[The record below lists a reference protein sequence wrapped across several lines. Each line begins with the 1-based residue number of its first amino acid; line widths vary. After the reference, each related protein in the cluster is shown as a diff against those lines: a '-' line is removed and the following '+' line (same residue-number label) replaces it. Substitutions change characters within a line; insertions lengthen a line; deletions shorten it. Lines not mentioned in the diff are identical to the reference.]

1 MEFMTSTFSDD
12 VVDEANLQ
20 FNKRK
25 KAVSATVT
33 EKRKMNGDVTEYSY
47 LQPENDLGN
56 VEYKA
61 RLTNIS
67 ASRLQHLITQ
77 LKWRLREG
85 QGEAIYEIG
94 VEDDGAMKGLEEKE
108 LEESLGTLQKMAEAL
123 DASLVTLSERD
134 VTPAG
139 SKTKKQ
145 VVEVLVRKVPD
156 SQQFI
161 DLKLAVIGCA
171 DAGKSTLCGV
181 LTYGELDN
189 GHGKVRLNLFR
200 YLHEIRTG
208 KTSSIC
214 MDVIGFDS
222 TGSLVNYKK
231 HSVEDIVECS
241 SKLITLIDLAGDRK
255 YMKTTIYG
263 LTAYAPH
270 FCALVVNAKTGANAV
285 TREHL
290 GIAVALNLP
299 FFVVITKA
307 DTVSQAHLE
316 KVQASVETLVKR
328 LSIGRESKLVRT
340 REEAVSAASLLGS
353 MKCVPILTV
362 SSVSGLNID
371 LLSSFLNVLPPK
383 ETSKAKQAQLSR
395 KPPVFHLSRKPPV
408 FHVEELFNVPKV
420 GDVVYGYLTEGVLRE
435 GDRIRIG
442 PDSCGHY
449 FQAAIKS
456 IRRNRQPVRSVH
468 PGEAATIAIKKEQ
481 TMELQL
487 RREQT
492 MELQLRR
499 GMSIVSADSFAVSC
513 HEFVARFYLLYHPYN
528 EICIGFQGTVFIGAV
543 CQTATIVAMDRP
555 SIQPCAWVTVRFKF
569 YRNPEYVRVGTP
581 MIFREGRTKGMG
593 EVLEVVEPI
602 IAKCS

>member
-25 KAVSATVT
+25 KTVSATVT
-33 EKRKMNGDVTEYSY
+33 EKRKINGDVTEYTY

-108 LEESLGTLQKMAEAL
+108 LEESLDTLQKMADAL

-139 SKTKKQ
+139 SSIKKQ
-145 VVEVLVRKVPD
+145 AVEVLVRKVPD

-214 MDVIGFDS
+214 LDVIGFDS

-231 HSVEDIVECS
+231 HSIEEIVECS

-270 FCALVVNAKTGANAV
+270 FCSLVVNAKTGANAV

-316 KVQASVETLVKR
+316 KVEASVETLVKR

-340 REEAVSAASLLGS
+340 REEAVSAAFLLGS
-353 MKCVPILTV
+353 MKCVPILAV
-362 SSVSGLNID
+362 SSVTGFNID
-371 LLSSFLNVLPPK
+371 LLSAFLNVLPPK
-383 ETSKAKQAQLSR
+383 ETSKAKQAQ
-395 KPPVFHLSRKPPV
+395 LSRKPPV

-420 GDVVYGYLTEGVLRE
+420 GDVVYGYLTEGILRE

-442 PDSCGHY
+442 PDTAGQY
-449 FQAAIKS
+449 FGAKIGS

-468 PGEAATIAIKKEQ
+468 PGEAATIAI
-481 TMELQL
+481 
-487 RREQT
+487 RREEG
-492 MELQLRR
+492 MEVQLRR
-499 GMSIVSADSFAVSC
+499 GMTMVSADDIAVCC
-513 HEFVARFYLLYHPYN
+513 HEFTARFYLLYHPYN
-528 EICIGFQGTVFIGAV
+528 EVCVGFQGTVFIGAV
-543 CQTATIVAMDRP
+543 CQTATIVAVDRP
-555 SIQPCAWVTVRFKF
+555 SIQPCMWVTARFRF
-569 YRNPEYVRVGTP
+569 YRNPEYVRVGTQ

-593 EVLEVVEPI
+593 EVIDIVHPI
-602 IAKCS
+602 ITECS